1 MGKIDLW
8 KFVKKSEKDELRTN
22 LTGLGYKDGYVY
34 ATDAHILLRQKD
46 PYAKKYEG
54 KVISKEGKVISE
66 KPPKY
71 ADVIPDLKLYRP
83 WRIDTSRLDLTIKR
97 GVYHNSKIKK
107 MPRYE
112 RYSVPEILNVVLYEK
127 DSRNNRR
134 KVIAIGLS
142 YAKKLLYYLEKSGTD
157 TIWTK
162 AEGSTMRPLIAY
174 NKDTLFMLMPVLS
187 LDENQE
193 VHCPIYPIREEK
205 TQTKPQKPTTMKKS
219 ACSRKTTA
227 NKARKSATTVKD
239 ASRILKAQKEDYQ
252 KIFRTEVKKAK
263 NPKTGAKKAG
273 QIYRDRYGAT
283 ATARW
288 KKALKRAK

>member
-1 MGKIDLW
+1 MDKIDPW
-8 KFVKKSEKDELRTN
+8 KFVKKYEKVEHRPN

-34 ATDAHILLRQKD
+34 ATDAYILLRQKD

-66 KPPKY
+66 KQPKY
-71 ADVIPDLKLYRP
+71 VDVIPDLNLYRP
-83 WRIDTSRLDLTIKR
+83 WKIDTRCLDLTIKR
-97 GVYHNSKIKK
+97 GVDHNSKIKK

-112 RYSVPEILNVVLYEK
+112 RYSVPEIVNVVLYEK
-127 DSRNNRR
+127 DSQNNRQ

-162 AEGSTMRPLIAY
+162 ADGSTSKPLIAY
-174 NKDTLFMLMPVLS
+174 NKDTLLMLMPVLS
-187 LDENQE
+187 SDENQD

-205 TQTKPQKPTTMKKS
+205 TQTKAQKSNNMTRK
-219 ACSRKTTA
+219 KTTA
-227 NKARKSATTVKD
+227 KAHGNATTMRD
-239 ASRILKAQKEDYQ
+239 ASRILKAQKDDYK
-252 KIFRTEVKKAK
+252 KIFAAEVKKSK
-263 NPKTGAKKAG
+263 DPKAGAKKAG
-273 QIYRDRYGAT
+273 KIYRDRYGAT

>member
-1 MGKIDLW
+1 MGKIDPW
-8 KFVKKSEKDELRTN
+8 KFVKKSEKVEQRPN

-34 ATDAHILLRQKD
+34 ATDAYIMLRQKD

-66 KPPKY
+66 KQPKY
-71 ADVIPDLKLYRP
+71 ASVIPDLKLYRP
-83 WRIDTSRLDLTIKR
+83 WRIDTKRLDQTIKR
-97 GVYHNSKIKK
+97 GIEHNSKIKK

-112 RYSVPEILNVVLYEK
+112 RYSVPEILNVVLYER
-127 DSRNNRR
+127 DSQNNKQ
-134 KVIAIGLS
+134 KVIAISLS

-162 AEGSTMRPLIAY
+162 AQGSTMRPLIAY
-174 NKDTLFMLMPVLS
+174 NKDTLLMLMPVLS

-193 VHCPIYPIREEK
+193 VNCPIYPIIEEK
-205 TQTKPQKPTTMKKS
+205 TQTKTSKPTTMTRK
-219 ACSRKTTA
+219 KTTA
-227 NKARKSATTVKD
+227 KAHGSATTMRD
-239 ASRILKAQKEDYQ
+239 ASRILKAQKDDYK
-252 KIFRTEVKKAK
+252 KIFAAEVKKSK
-263 NPKTGAKKAG
+263 DPKAGAKKAG
-273 QIYRDRYGAT
+273 KIYRDRYGAT

>member
-1 MGKIDLW
+1 MGKIDPW
-8 KFVKKSEKDELRTN
+8 KFVKKSEKVELRPN

-34 ATDAHILLRQKD
+34 STDGYILLRKKD

-54 KVISKEGKVISE
+54 KVISKEGKVVSE
-66 KPPKY
+66 KQPKY
-71 ADVIPDLKLYRP
+71 VDVIPDLKLYRP
-83 WRIDTSRLDLTIKR
+83 WRIDTGRLDLTIKR
-97 GVYHNSKIKK
+97 GVDHNSKIKK

-127 DSRNNRR
+127 DSRNNRQ

-162 AEGSTMRPLIAY
+162 ADGSTSKPLIAY
-174 NKDTLFMLMPVLS
+174 NKDTLLMLMPVLS
-187 LDENQE
+187 SDGNQE

-205 TQTKPQKPTTMKKS
+205 TQTKTQKSNTMT
-219 ACSRKTTA
+219 RKRTTA
-227 NKARKSATTVKD
+227 KAHGSATTMRD
-239 ASRILKAQKEDYQ
+239 ASRILKAQKDDYK
-252 KIFRTEVKKAK
+252 KIFAAEVKKSK
-263 NPKTGAKKAG
+263 DPKSGAKKAG
-273 QIYRDRYGAT
+273 KIYRDRYGAT

>member
-1 MGKIDLW
+1 MAKIDPW
-8 KFVKKSEKDELRTN
+8 KFVKKSEKVELRPN

-34 ATDAHILLRQKD
+34 ATDAYILLRQKD

-66 KPPKY
+66 TPPKY
-71 ADVIPDLKLYRP
+71 VDVIPDLKLYRP
-83 WRIDTSRLDLTIKR
+83 WRIDTRRLDLTIKR
-97 GVYHNSKIKK
+97 GVDHNSKIKK

-127 DSRNNRR
+127 DSQNNRQ

-162 AEGSTMRPLIAY
+162 ADGSTSKPLIAY
-174 NKDTLFMLMPVLS
+174 NKDNLLMLMPVLS
-187 LDENQE
+187 SDENQE

-205 TQTKPQKPTTMKKS
+205 TETKTQKSNNMTKKRTTAKKRSGATTMS
-219 ACSRKTTA
+219 C
-227 NKARKSATTVKD
+227 
-239 ASRILKAQKEDYQ
+239 ASKILKAQKADYQ
-252 KIFRTEVKKAK
+252 HIFRTEVKKSK
-263 NPKTGAKKAG
+263 NPKEGAKKAG
-273 QIYRDRYGAT
+273 RIYRDRYGAT
-283 ATARW
+283 ADARW
-288 KKALKRAK
+288 KRAIKRAK

>member
-1 MGKIDLW
+1 MGKIDPW
-8 KFVKKSEKDELRTN
+8 KFAKKSEKVELRPS

-34 ATDAHILLRQKD
+34 ATDAYILLRQKE

-66 KPPKY
+66 TPTKY
-71 ADVIPDLKLYRP
+71 VSVIPDLKLYRP
-83 WRIDTSRLDLTIKR
+83 WRIDTRRLDLTIKR
-97 GVYHNSKIKK
+97 GVEHNSKIKK

-127 DSRNNRR
+127 DSRNNRQ
-134 KVIAIGLS
+134 KVIAIGLL

-162 AEGSTMRPLIAY
+162 ADGSTSKPLIAY
-174 NKDTLFMLMPVLS
+174 NKDTLLMLMPVFS
-187 LDENQE
+187 LDGNQE

-205 TQTKPQKPTTMKKS
+205 TQTKTSKPTTMTKK
-219 ACSRKTTA
+219 RTTA
-227 NKARKSATTVKD
+227 KAHGSSTTMRD
-239 ASRILKAQKEDYQ
+239 ASRILKAQKDDYQ
-252 KIFRTEVKKAK
+252 KIFRAEVKKSK
-263 NPKTGAKKAG
+263 DPKAGAKKAG
-273 QIYRDRYGAT
+273 KIYRDRYGAT